1 MKKKQ
6 GFLWRVDRYR
16 ERGARARV
24 KTAHASI
31 LRAIKGI
38 PGERERERERKSPF
52 PSMDLLLVL
61 PFLSIWKKSSSSRSG
76 GKKRTGIDGRVR
88 DEGERKV
95 LAAPTPDGIQQ

>member
-38 PGERERERERKSPF
+38 PGERERERE
-52 PSMDLLLVL
+52 
-61 PFLSIWKKSSSSRSG
+61 
-76 GKKRTGIDGRVR
+76 
-88 DEGERKV
+88 KV
-95 LAAPTPDGIQQ
+95 LFPRWIFFLFFPFFLFGRRAAAAGVAAKRGQESMGE

>member
-38 PGERERERERKSPF
+38 PGEREREKSPF
-52 PSMDLLLVL
+52 PSMDLLLL
-61 PFLSIWKKSSSSRSG
+61 PFLSIWKKSSSSSRSG
-76 GKKRTGIDGRVR
+76 GKRGQ
-88 DEGERKV
+88 ESMGE
-95 LAAPTPDGIQQ
+95 